1 LNYDFILENGV
12 KCASNLMTKS
22 IKETKKSLETKLMGI
37 EESGPTALGPGIF
50 SAIALAGEGAPGSLV
65 IVCTD
70 GLANVGLGNFD
81 ESHSDLESQKVDEYY
96 ERISQ
101 YAKSKGVVVSIVSIK
116 GDECNIDTLSKVAET
131 TGGEV

>member
-1 LNYDFILENGV
+1 MSKVNPERKVGIVTFSSEVQIIGDGTNIPSIVAGDKLLNYDVILENGI
-12 KCASNLMTKS
+12 KCAETVMTKP
-22 IKETKKSLETKLMGI
+22 IKETKKALETKLMAI

-81 ESHSDLESQKVDEYY
+81 DSRSELES
-96 ERISQ
+96 
-101 YAKSKGVVVSIVSIK
+101 
-116 GDECNIDTLSKVAET
+116 
-131 TGGEV
+131 